1 MAALY
6 KIKHNLQRDART
18 FACWLCVWSRF
29 ILCLFTA
36 RCYWTSPPP
45 TTTTTTTTTTHK
57 NVVKIN
63 TQGSLR
69 MYLCWVYVPCIYT
82 HARWEL
88 LWMYLWC
95 SLCTLYLHAC
105 QVRVTVNVPLME
117 FMYLVFTRMPGESYC
132 RRLRSLLLCLC
143 DVFRTLINSL
153 ICWFCTSA
161 LGLVLFQIYMLVSY
175 SNLPTG

>member
-1 MAALY
+1 MTLSMVRVY
-6 KIKHNLQRDART
+6 FMSIQSK
-18 FACWLCVWSRF
+18 V
-29 ILCLFTA
+29 ILVTPL
-36 RCYWTSPPP
+36 P
-45 TTTTTTTTTTHK
+45 TTTTTPPPHTHTHRD
-57 NVVKIN
+57 VVKIS

-69 MYLCWVYVPCIYT
+69 MYLCWSSCTTCIYT

-88 LWMYLWC
+88 LCMYLWC

-105 QVRVTVNVPLME
+105 QVRVTVYVRLVE
-117 FMYLVFTRMPGESYC
+117 FMHLVFTRMPGESYC

-161 LGLVLFQIYMLVSY
+161 LGLVLFQIHMLVSY